1 MVLAAAL
8 PNIDMAIVLTVVWI
22 DEIQRSCTPTPLCL
36 WVTDTAPDT
45 HHDSHL
51 QLQALLDRWR
61 SMMTT
66 KTWKL
71 EGLSCSCEKE

>member
-1 MVLAAAL
+1 MMFCFAAILKGRTLNGEALEACWMVLAAAL

-51 QLQALLDRWR
+51 
-61 SMMTT
+61 
-66 KTWKL
+66 
-71 EGLSCSCEKE
+71 